1 MKIIQSFA
9 EFEEGSPYAKN
20 QNIKL
25 NFYSFLL
32 SYLTLRKY
40 YGSVTMHCNQKA
52 YDSFIKY
59 IPYDKIIL
67 MENKNNFIFWS
78 YYKIDAM
85 KTMTEDFIHVDSDV
99 FIFDDLFRKYIT
111 GNYDAIVQNRWGRE
125 QNNYIRNFV
134 DKNSEFVIENN
145 IINPKIYDGGSLCSG
160 VVGMKLGVR
169 NQYVEST
176 DKIKKAYTEKKLDNV
191 EGNAISLIS
200 EELPLHLLA
209 LKNNLKVYEVLP
221 PDLVKLHGVR
231 KAGNVLKYTH
241 MWFNTKFNP
250 TYIEAMKKKIKED
263 FPKYYSLIEK
273 YESEV
278 LGKIKMVA

>member
-1 MKIIQSFA
+1 
-9 EFEEGSPYAKN
+9 
-20 QNIKL
+20 
-25 NFYSFLL
+25 
-32 SYLTLRKY
+32 
-40 YGSVTMHCNQKA
+40 
-52 YDSFIKY
+52 
-59 IPYDKIIL
+59 
-67 MENKNNFIFWS
+67 
-78 YYKIDAM
+78 
-85 KTMTEDFIHVDSDV
+85 
-99 FIFDDLFRKYIT
+99 
-111 GNYDAIVQNRWGRE
+111 
-125 QNNYIRNFV
+125 
-134 DKNSEFVIENN
+134 
-145 IINPKIYDGGSLCSG
+145 
-160 VVGMKLGVR
+160 MKLGVR